1 MTLIVRAR
9 LIIRA
14 LPLRP
19 MFTTVG
25 ATLLRVTITS
35 FIGQ

>member
-19 MFTTVG
+19 VLTTVG
-25 ATLLRVTITS
+25 TTLLRVTITS